1 MLAEAVGAWV
11 ESPARIRRNP
21 GSDAAHYLMRLVE
34 STKPLP
40 GGTMVYRGE
49 GFDSPQALL
58 ERAKVFLESGGQELR
73 PLVASASVNAGVA
86 LDFAGRNGPWRMVIE
101 VKDSKTGK
109 LISPTVARAADIFV
123 GEEEVL
129 IPQGARFR
137 LLGRRW
143 SLWRR

>member
-1 MLAEAVGAWV
+1 MGYGFGV
-11 ESPARIRRNP
+11 EKQGFEFSLNGERLRVI
-21 GSDAAHYLMRLVE
+21 DASTDATLLVWLR
-34 STKPLP
+34 SQGLTK
-40 GGTMVYRGE
+40 V
-49 GFDSPQALL
+49 
-58 ERAKVFLESGGQELR
+58 KVFLESGGQVLR
-73 PLVASASVNAGVA
+73 PLVASASVDAGVA

-101 VKDSKTGK
+101 IMDSKTGK